1 MKRNIF
7 TVKKILIS
15 PELNL
20 VMKNNRFLTKLS
32 DLKEWVQ
39 IERPELYKQNIMA
52 SSLNFSDFSIHRTV
66 DWVTVI
72 ITLDENKDGV
82 FK

>member
-1 MKRNIF
+1 MK
-7 TVKKILIS
+7 S
-15 PELNL
+15 
-20 VMKNNRFLTKLS
+20 NRFLTKLS

-39 IERPELYKQNIMA
+39 NERPELYKKNIMA
-52 SSLNFSDFSIHRTV
+52 SSLNFKDLSIHRTV
-66 DWVTVI
+66 DWVTII